1 MKIVKAELE
10 DAAEILKLQ
19 KSTFAMEAKINDDC
33 SIKPLNENAEDIE
46 KAFEKQSYIKIVD
59 GGRIIGSARGYIENG
74 TCYIGRVIV
83 DEQYQN
89 MGLGTRLMKTIEE
102 IFNNADRY
110 ELFTGKKSSKNIY
123 FYEKLGYKIFKE
135 ERISEKT
142 TLVYMEK
149 YNL

>member
-1 MKIVKAELE
+1 MKIVKAELK
-10 DAAEILKLQ
+10 DAADILKLQ
-19 KSTFAMEAKINDDC
+19 KSTFAMEAKINDDYN
-33 SIKPLNENAEDIE
+33 IKPLIENAEDIE

-59 GGRIIGSARGYIENG
+59 NGRIIGSARGYIENG
-74 TCYIGRVIV
+74 ICYIGRVIV

-89 MGLGTRLMKTIEE
+89 MGLGTRLMKAIED
-102 IFNNADRY
+102 IFNSADRY

-135 ERISEKT
+135 ERISDKT

-149 YNL
+149 YNV